1 LLKEVTS
8 LKRPTVS
15 PLSEKGWYGVNTII
29 LKSDFHKLV
38 PKLRKIAQGLVV
50 HETRQIL
57 ELEEIKRD
65 EEK

>member
-1 LLKEVTS
+1 
-8 LKRPTVS
+8 
-15 PLSEKGWYGVNTII
+15 LS
-29 LKSDFHKLV
+29 
-38 PKLRKIAQGLVV
+38 KIAEGLVV